1 MAEEP
6 MELDDD
12 DGSHATTPNPD
23 YESLGASP
31 LGGPLGMRPS
41 SCDLSGKI
49 AVGGE
54 HVGATPAEGVHGN
67 ANREGANEASVGM
80 FEQPQPV
87 APQTPMRPCNVRKAA
102 RKASDYDTLDRVPPA
117 SAGNIHDI
125 FAEYDRTARSNRTR
139 EDSKGRQRRPSSSCL
154 GQARSGR
161 SIAPVDA
168 TGTMGT
174 GAARGHRRQYGHQVN
189 PPRSSPLVEVALE
202 SIHSGHR
209 IDSTTQSATELYSED
224 LNSEHG
230 HCEELD
236 DELDLGQEPFTSS
249 QDSSNIQRR
258 QSSFWTGSQGEF
270 NVSMSNHPQEIH
282 LTFCISKDIA
292 HGIATRRY
300 HNNDTDVVSPP
311 PEEERNPFAL
321 FSIDATQRDVGP
333 LGQRSLWPRKRSM
346 KSEGSITYLGDIATP
361 ALTPSSQATRSRANH
376 GNHTGDTP
384 PTRKSYIQR
393 HSF

>member
-1 MAEEP
+1 

-12 DGSHATTPNPD
+12 DGLHATTSNPD

-31 LGGPLGMRPS
+31 LGGPLDMRPS

-49 AVGGE
+49 AMSGE
-54 HVGATPAEGVHGN
+54 HIGATPAEEVHSN
-67 ANREGANEASVGM
+67 ANHEGINKASVGM
-80 FEQPQPV
+80 FKQLQPV
-87 APQTPMRPCNVRKAA
+87 APQTPMWSCNVWKAA
-102 RKASDYDTLDRVPPA
+102 RKVSNYNILNQVPPA

-125 FAEYDRTARSNRTR
+125 FAEYDRTACSNRTR
-139 EDSKGRQRRPSSSCL
+139 EDSKSRQQRPSSSCL
-154 GQARSGR
+154 GQAHSSR
-161 SIAPVDA
+161 SITPVNA

-174 GAARGHRRQYGHQVN
+174 GAAHGHHRQYGHQVN
-189 PPRSSPLVEVALE
+189 PPWSSPLVEVALE
-202 SIHSGHR
+202 FIHSGHH
-209 IDSTTQSATELYSED
+209 IDSTTQSATKLYSKD
-224 LNSEHG
+224 LNSKHG

-300 HNNDTDVVSPP
+300 HNNDTDVVSSS
-311 PEEERNPFAL
+311 PEEEHNPFTL
-321 FSIDATQRDVGP
+321 FSINATQCDVGS
-333 LGQRSLWPRKRSM
+333 LGQWSLWPRKCSM
-346 KSEGSITYLGDIATP
+346 KSEESITYLGDIVTP
-361 ALTPSSQATRSRANH
+361 ALTPSSQATCSRANH

-384 PTRKSYIQR
+384 PTCKSYIQC